1 MTLPEVDPKR
11 LEAEW
16 AADKDVL
23 ASLAANG
30 DRAEIVRLVDVSF
43 RGDEAALDRLEDDAE
58 TLGFGFIEREEDED
72 GEISSFLGIE
82 QSVEADAIRAL
93 TLKCLQIELLYD
105 VEYDGWGCTAEAG
118 PGETGLKN

>member
-43 RGDEAALDRLEDDAE
+43 RGDEDALERLEDDAE
-58 TLGFGFIEREEDED
+58 TLGFSFIEREEDED

-105 VEYDGWGCTAEAG
+105 VEYDGWGCTAE
-118 PGETGLKN
+118 TGLKN